1 MKEFRDDQGR
11 PWMVAITVAAAERVR
26 GLVTVDV
33 TEDVEQSDGTVSR
46 QTRKAPLDI
55 IDTSSIANTLQI
67 LRSQYGTVGEVLYA
81 ICRKQAEEKK
91 ISREDFLDGLRGDAI
106 EAGVKAIEE
115 ELVDFFPPR
124 LRKMVGL
131 LATKMDEVATQMLD
145 QAEARMQAATA
156 ASLLEQS
163 GTQSTR
169 PPESSASTPE
179 SGRSETS
186 SSLATPA

>member
-1 MKEFRDDQGR
+1 MREFRDDQGR

-33 TEDVEQSDGTVSR
+33 TEDVEQSDGSVSR
-46 QTRKAPLDI
+46 QARKAPLDI

-81 ICRKQAEEKK
+81 ICRKQADEKK

-131 LATKMDEVATQMLD
+131 LATKMDEVAAEMLG

-163 GTQSTR
+163 GTPSTK
-169 PPESSASTPE
+169 PQASSASTPE

>member
-33 TEDVEQSDGTVSR
+33 TEDVEQSDGSVSR

-81 ICRKQAEEKK
+81 ICRKQCEDKK

-131 LATKMDEVATQMLD
+131 LATKMDEVAAEMLG

-169 PPESSASTPE
+169 PPESSASTQE

>member
-81 ICRKQAEEKK
+81 ICRKQCEDKK

-131 LATKMDEVATQMLD
+131 LATKMNEVAAEMLG

-156 ASLLEQS
+156 SSLLEQS
-163 GTQSTR
+163 GTPSTR

>member
-131 LATKMDEVATQMLD
+131 LATKMDEVAAEMLG
-145 QAEARMQAATA
+145 QAEARMLAATA
-156 ASLLEQS
+156 SSLLEQS

>member
-81 ICRKQAEEKK
+81 ICRKQCEDKK

-131 LATKMDEVATQMLD
+131 LATKMDEVAAEMLG

-156 ASLLEQS
+156 SSLLEQS

-169 PPESSASTPE
+169 PPESSASTQE

>member
-33 TEDVEQSDGTVSR
+33 TEDVEQSDGSVSR

-81 ICRKQAEEKK
+81 ICRKQCEDKK

-131 LATKMDEVATQMLD
+131 LATKMDEVAAEMLG

>member
-1 MKEFRDDQGR
+1 
-11 PWMVAITVAAAERVR
+11 MVAITVAAAERVR

-33 TEDVEQSDGTVSR
+33 TEDVEQSDGSVSR

-81 ICRKQAEEKK
+81 ICRKQCEDKK

-131 LATKMDEVATQMLD
+131 LATKMDEVAAEMLG

-156 ASLLEQS
+156 TSLLEQS
-163 GTQSTR
+163 GTPFTKPQA
-169 PPESSASTPE
+169 SSASTPE

>member
-33 TEDVEQSDGTVSR
+33 TEDVEQSDGSVSR

-81 ICRKQAEEKK
+81 ICRKQCEDKK

-163 GTQSTR
+163 GTPSTK
-169 PPESSASTPE
+169 PQASSASTPE

>member
-33 TEDVEQSDGTVSR
+33 TEDVEQSDGSVSR

-81 ICRKQAEEKK
+81 ICRKQCEDKK
-91 ISREDFLDGLRGDAI
+91 ISREDFLDGLRGYAI

>member
-81 ICRKQAEEKK
+81 ICRKQADEKK
-91 ISREDFLDGLRGDAI
+91 ISREEFLDGLRGDAI

-131 LATKMDEVATQMLD
+131 LATKMDEVAAEMLG

-156 ASLLEQS
+156 SSLLEQS
-163 GTQSTR
+163 GTPSTR

>member
-33 TEDVEQSDGTVSR
+33 TEDVEQSDGSVSR

-81 ICRKQAEEKK
+81 ICRKQCEDKK
-91 ISREDFLDGLRGDAI
+91 VSREDFLDGLRGDAI

-169 PPESSASTPE
+169 PPESSASTQE

>member
-1 MKEFRDDQGR
+1 
-11 PWMVAITVAAAERVR
+11 VAAAERVR

-81 ICRKQAEEKK
+81 ICRKQCEDKK

-131 LATKMDEVATQMLD
+131 LATKMDEVAAEMLG

>member
-1 MKEFRDDQGR
+1 MREFRDDQGR

-33 TEDVEQSDGTVSR
+33 TEDVEQSDGSVSR

-81 ICRKQAEEKK
+81 ICRKQADEKK
-91 ISREDFLDGLRGDAI
+91 VSREDFLDGLRGDAI

-163 GTQSTR
+163 GTPSTK
-169 PPESSASTPE
+169 PQASSASTPE

>member
-1 MKEFRDDQGR
+1 MREFRDDQGR

-26 GLVTVDV
+26 GLVTIDV
-33 TEDVEQSDGTVSR
+33 TEDVEQPDGVVSR

-81 ICRKQAEEKK
+81 ICRKQCDEKK
-91 ISREDFLDGLRGDAI
+91 LSREDFLDGLRGDAI

-124 LRKMVGL
+124 LRKMVSL
-131 LATKMDEVATQMLD
+131 LAAKMDEVAAEMLG

-156 ASLLEQS
+156 TSLLEQS
-163 GTQSTR
+163 GTPSTK
-169 PPESSASTPE
+169 PQASSASILE
-179 SGRSETS
+179 SGPYETS
-186 SSLATPA
+186 SSPAMPA

>member
-33 TEDVEQSDGTVSR
+33 TEDVEQSDGSVSR

-81 ICRKQAEEKK
+81 ICRKQADEKK

-131 LATKMDEVATQMLD
+131 LATKMDQVAAEMLG
-145 QAEARMQAATA
+145 QAEARMEAATV

-163 GTQSTR
+163 GTPSTK
-169 PPESSASTPE
+169 PQASSASTPE

>member
-33 TEDVEQSDGTVSR
+33 TEDVEQSDGSVSR

-81 ICRKQAEEKK
+81 ICRKQCEDKK

-131 LATKMDEVATQMLD
+131 LATKMDEVAAEMLG

-156 ASLLEQS
+156 SSLLEQS
-163 GTQSTR
+163 GTPSTK
-169 PPESSASTPE
+169 PQASSASTPE

>member
-33 TEDVEQSDGTVSR
+33 TEDVEQSDGSVSR

-81 ICRKQAEEKK
+81 ICRKQCEDKK

-131 LATKMDEVATQMLD
+131 LATKMDQVAAEMLG
-145 QAEARMQAATA
+145 QAEARMEAATV

-163 GTQSTR
+163 GTPSTK
-169 PPESSASTPE
+169 PQASSASTPE
-179 SGRSETS
+179 NGRSETS

>member
-33 TEDVEQSDGTVSR
+33 TEDVEQSDGSVSR

-81 ICRKQAEEKK
+81 ICRKQCEEKK
-91 ISREDFLDGLRGDAI
+91 VSREDFLDGLRGDAI

-131 LATKMDEVATQMLD
+131 LATKMDEVAAEMLG

-156 ASLLEQS
+156 SSLLEQS

>member
-33 TEDVEQSDGTVSR
+33 TEDVEQSDGSVSR

-81 ICRKQAEEKK
+81 ICRKQCEDKK

-131 LATKMDEVATQMLD
+131 LATKMDEVAAEMLG

-156 ASLLEQS
+156 TSLLEQS
-163 GTQSTR
+163 GTPSTK
-169 PPESSASTPE
+169 PPASSASTQE

>member
-1 MKEFRDDQGR
+1 MREFRDDQGR

-81 ICRKQAEEKK
+81 ICRKQADEKK

-131 LATKMDEVATQMLD
+131 LATKMDEVAAEMLG

-156 ASLLEQS
+156 TSLLEQS
-163 GTQSTR
+163 GTPSTK
-169 PPESSASTPE
+169 PQASSASTPE

>member
-81 ICRKQAEEKK
+81 ICRKQCEDKK

-131 LATKMDEVATQMLD
+131 LATKMDEVAAEMLD
-145 QAEARMQAATA
+145 QAEARMQAATT

-163 GTQSTR
+163 GTPSTK
-169 PPESSASTPE
+169 PQASSASTPE

>member
-33 TEDVEQSDGTVSR
+33 TEDVEQSDGSVSR

-81 ICRKQAEEKK
+81 ICRKQAGEKK
-91 ISREDFLDGLRGDAI
+91 VSREDFLDGLRGDAI

-115 ELVDFFPPR
+115 ELVDFLPPP

-131 LATKMDEVATQMLD
+131 LATNMDEVPAEMLG

>member
-81 ICRKQAEEKK
+81 ICRKQCEDKK

-131 LATKMDEVATQMLD
+131 LATKMDEVAAEMLG

-163 GTQSTR
+163 GTPSTR

>member
-33 TEDVEQSDGTVSR
+33 TEDVEQSDGSVSR

-81 ICRKQAEEKK
+81 ICRKQCEDKK

-106 EAGVKAIEE
+106 EAGVKTIEE

-131 LATKMDEVATQMLD
+131 LATKMDEVAAEMLG

-156 ASLLEQS
+156 SSLLEQS
-163 GTQSTR
+163 GTPSTK
-169 PPESSASTPE
+169 PQASSASTPE

>member
-1 MKEFRDDQGR
+1 MREFRDDQGR

-26 GLVTVDV
+26 GLVTIDV
-33 TEDVEQSDGTVSR
+33 IEDVEQPDGVVAR

-81 ICRKQAEEKK
+81 ICRKQCDEKK
-91 ISREDFLDGLRGDAI
+91 LSREDFLDGLRGDAI

-124 LRKMVGL
+124 LRKMVSL
-131 LATKMDEVATQMLD
+131 LAAKMDEVAAEMLG

-156 ASLLEQS
+156 TSLLEQS
-163 GTQSTR
+163 GTPSTK
-169 PPESSASTPE
+169 PQASSASILE
-179 SGRSETS
+179 SGPYETS
-186 SSLATPA
+186 SSPAMPA

>member
-33 TEDVEQSDGTVSR
+33 TEDVEQSDGSVSR

-81 ICRKQAEEKK
+81 ICRKQADEKK

-131 LATKMDEVATQMLD
+131 LATKMDEVAAEMLG

-156 ASLLEQS
+156 SSLLEQS
-163 GTQSTR
+163 GTPSTK
-169 PPESSASTPE
+169 PQASSASTPDG
-179 SGRSETS
+179 GRSETS

>member
-33 TEDVEQSDGTVSR
+33 TDDVEQSDGSVSR

-81 ICRKQAEEKK
+81 ICRKQADEKK

-106 EAGVKAIEE
+106 EAGVRAIEE

-131 LATKMDEVATQMLD
+131 LATKMDEVAAEMLG

-156 ASLLEQS
+156 SSLLEQS
-163 GTQSTR
+163 GTQFTR